1 MLAETVPYSWCGVE
15 PALQGAP
22 CRVEPTAWYPATVP
36 NELATRRLDV
46 SSHPLRRIRVR
57 VISGEGSHSP
67 RATEIQD
74 TTITIGSARDN
85 HIILD
90 DPAVSRYHIELS
102 RGEGGIVVKD
112 LGSLNGT
119 QVGGLR
125 VMEAIVPAGTR
136 LRLGESELVVE
147 DGEAFSDVEEATDG
161 FPEIVSKSES
171 MDRVKRT
178 IARLASTE
186 VTVLIQG
193 ETGTGKE
200 LVARALHDHG
210 PRAPKPF
217 ITVDCGSMPAT
228 LVASELF
235 GHERGAFTSAERSRV
250 GSFEEANG
258 GTVLLDEIGELPLQ
272 VQPVLLGA
280 LERRRFRRVGGTRDI
295 DVDVRVVAATN
306 RDLREE
312 VNRGTFRADLYY
324 RLAAARIVI
333 PPLRERLED
342 VEPLVRYFVALA
354 QGSDEPLPFSAG
366 TLNSLATQTWRGNV
380 RELRNVV
387 ETALAMGGLSLNS
400 KTRPDSAPTG
410 GVSSSYR
417 EAKAEALEQFEKSYL
432 GALIESCGGNA
443 SEAARVA
450 RMDRSH
456 LLTLLRKHGLR

>member
-1 MLAETVPYSWCGVE
+1 
-15 PALQGAP
+15 
-22 CRVEPTAWYPATVP
+22 
-36 NELATRRLDV
+36 
-46 SSHPLRRIRVR
+46 
-57 VISGEGSHSP
+57 
-67 RATEIQD
+67 
-74 TTITIGSARDN
+74 
-85 HIILD
+85 
-90 DPAVSRYHIELS
+90 VSRYHIELS
-102 RGEGGIVVKD
+102 RGQGGIVVKD

-119 QVGGLR
+119 FIGGLR

-147 DGEAFSDVEEATDG
+147 DGETFSDKEETAAEI
-161 FPEIVSKSES
+161 PEIVSLSES
-171 MDRVKRT
+171 MDRVKRS
-178 IARLASTE
+178 ISRLAKTE
-186 VTVLIQG
+186 VTVLVQG

-210 PRAPKPF
+210 PRASKPF
-217 ITVDCGSMPAT
+217 VTVDCGSMPAT

-235 GHERGAFTSAERSRV
+235 GHERGAFTSADRSRI

-280 LERRRFRRVGGTRDI
+280 LERKRFRRVGGARDI

-324 RLAAARIVI
+324 RLAAARII
-333 PPLRERLED
+333 LPPLRERLED
-342 VEPLVRYFVALA
+342 IEVLVRHFVTLV
-354 QGSDEPLPFSAG
+354 QGTDDPLPFSAG
-366 TLNSLATQTWRGNV
+366 TLSSLATQPWRGNV

-387 ETALAMGGLSLNS
+387 ETALAMGGLTLDA
-400 KTRPDSAPTG
+400 KTRPDGVPTV

-417 EAKAEALEQFEKSYL
+417 EAKAEALEQFEKTYL
-432 GALIESCGGNA
+432 GALIESCEGNA